1 MQTQY
6 LLGDGSTPIQSYQRY
21 FRNGTWSGWAQ
32 LALNSNTYLLHG
44 GTPIPENAN
53 IDTYTTPGKYGVSS
67 SATART
73 MTGLPFEQGSTS
85 IYAFNLLVEAS
96 AFTDPN
102 ERRQTLRFYNSDV
115 TWSRRGNANGTWS
128 TSWSSDISRAQNL
141 PFHQITKNVT
151 STSVPL
157 TFTPTYNGRYV
168 ALLFSE
174 ANDTAGRSGVWVIM
188 YKPSVYNGVVK
199 LAGPTSG
206 DAVPACDYNTG
217 VITITPGTWSV
228 VKILSTEQFT

>member
-1 MQTQY
+1 MTTTSEYSVFSQTS
-6 LLGDGSTPIQSYQRY
+6 GSQ
-21 FRNGTWSGWAQ
+21 WSNWEEI
-32 LALNSNTYLLHG
+32 ALNSNTYLLSG
-44 GTPIPENAN
+44 GIPIPENAN
-53 IDTYTTPGKYGVSS
+53 IDTYITPGKYGVSS
-67 SATART
+67 SAIART

-102 ERRQTLRFYNSDV
+102 ERRQKLQFYNSEV

-128 TSWSSDISRAQNL
+128 TSWSSDVDRARDL
-141 PFHQITKNVT
+141 PFHQIEKSVT

-168 ALLFSE
+168 ALVFSE
-174 ANDTAGRSGVWVIM
+174 ANDTTNRSGVWVVM

-199 LAGPTSG
+199 LAGPSSG

-217 VITITPGTWSV
+217 VITITPGTWSK
-228 VKILSTEQFT
+228 VKVLSTQPLS